1 MDEKQILLDALAF
14 HGHKCWASTAGVR
27 AGLAALRTLDVERS
41 GAKSLHAILENGY
54 YHGAMCFGDGV
65 QYTTG
70 CTYGKGNIEKV
81 PKGKLAL
88 TLIDKEHGRAVRV
101 SYKPTLQKQIKASA
115 FMQKRAAGVPPTDI
129 PEDEQWELVNL
140 IWDAP
145 EEEVL
150 AIGPVTDYEWGEPEE
165 IVRFAVC
172 PRCGELVAEPYM
184 RLVAGEALCMDC
196 SGYAV

>member
-1 MDEKQILLDALAF
+1 MDEKQILLDALQF

-27 AGLAALRTLDVERS
+27 AGLVALRTLGVERS

-65 QYTTG
+65 QYATG
-70 CTYGKGNIEKV
+70 CTFGKGNIEKV

-88 TLIDKEHGRAVRV
+88 TLIDKKRGKAVRV
-101 SYKPTLQKQIKASA
+101 SYRPTLQGQIRASA

-140 IWDAP
+140 VWDAP
-145 EEEVL
+145 EESVL
-150 AIGPVTDYEWGEPEE
+150 MIGPVMDYEWSEPEE

-172 PRCGELVAEPYM
+172 SGCGELVAEPYM
-184 RLVAGEALCMDC
+184 RLVTGEPLCMDC

>member
-27 AGLAALRTLDVERS
+27 AGLAALKALGADRS

-65 QYTTG
+65 QYATG
-70 CTYGKGNIEKV
+70 CTFGKGNMEKE
-81 PKGKLAL
+81 PKGKLAV
-88 TLIDKEHGRAVRV
+88 TVIDKAKKKAVRV
-101 SYKPTLQKQIKASA
+101 AYKPTLQEKIKNST
-115 FMQKRAAGVPPTDI
+115 FMQKRAAGVPPTQI
-129 PEDEQWELVNL
+129 PEYEQLELVNL
-140 IWDAP
+140 IWDAS
-145 EEEVL
+145 EEDVL
-150 AIGPVTDYEWGEPEE
+150 TIGPVVDYDWEEPDE

-172 PRCGELVAEPYM
+172 SQCGELVAEPYL
-184 RLVAGEALCMDC
+184 RIVEGKSLCMDC